1 MARSLAGSIVPLW
14 GTQFDSLVKETPM
27 AAKSTY
33 LDNKLLAAVLTN
45 TSFTSPATV
54 YAALFTTAPTAAYTN
69 TVPTGVEV
77 ADTNYVRVAVA
88 FSAPSGGST
97 SNSGTVAFFGA
108 GAAGPGP
115 YSITAVGL
123 LDLLTPGGGNG
134 NLLYFGNLTVA
145 KSVSTGDTLQFAATA
160 LAVSES

>member
-1 MARSLAGSIVPLW
+1 
-14 GTQFDSLVKETPM
+14 M

-45 TSFTSPATV
+45 TAFSSPATV
-54 YAALFTTAPTAAYTN
+54 YSALFTTAPTAAYTD

-77 ADTNYVRVAVA
+77 VDGNYVRVAVT
-88 FSAPSGGST
+88 FSAPSAGST
-97 SNSGTVAFFGA
+97 SNSGTVSFFGA

-115 YSITAVGL
+115 YVITAVGI
-123 LDLLTPGGGNG
+123 LDLLTPGGGHFDNM
-134 NLLYFGNLTVA
+134 LYFGNLTVS

>member
-1 MARSLAGSIVPLW
+1 
-14 GTQFDSLVKETPM
+14 M

-33 LDNKLLAAVLTN
+33 LDNKILAAVLTN
-45 TSFTSPATV
+45 TSFTSPTTV

-77 ADTNYVRVAVA
+77 SDTNYTRVAA
-88 FSAPSGGST
+88 TFSAPSGAST
-97 SNSGTVAFFGA
+97 SNSGTISFFGS

-115 YSITAVGL
+115 YSIVAVGI
-123 LDLLTPGGGNG
+123 LDLQTPSGGNFG
-134 NLLYFGNLTVA
+134 NMLYFGNLTVA

-160 LAVSES
+160 LSVTES

>member
-1 MARSLAGSIVPLW
+1 
-14 GTQFDSLVKETPM
+14 M

-123 LDLLTPGGGNG
+123 LDLLTPGGGNFG

>member
-1 MARSLAGSIVPLW
+1 
-14 GTQFDSLVKETPM
+14 M

-33 LDNKLLAAVLTN
+33 LDNAVLNAVLRNVAFSSPAAV
-45 TSFTSPATV
+45 
-54 YAALFTTAPTAAYTN
+54 YGALFTVAPTAAYTDL
-69 TVPTGVEV
+69 VPTGTEV
-77 ADTNYVRVAVA
+77 ADGNYVRVAVT

-115 YSITAVGL
+115 YNIVAVGI
-123 LDLLTPGGGNG
+123 LDLLTPGGGHFG
-134 NLLYFGNLTVA
+134 NMLYFGNLTVA

>member
-1 MARSLAGSIVPLW
+1 
-14 GTQFDSLVKETPM
+14 M

-33 LDNKLLAAVLTN
+33 LDNKILAAVLTN
-45 TSFTSPATV
+45 VAFSSPATV
-54 YAALFTTAPTAAYTN
+54 YAALFTAAPTAAYTN
-69 TVPTGVEV
+69 AVATGTEV
-77 ADTNYVRVAVA
+77 VDTNYTRVAVT

-97 SNSGTVAFFGA
+97 SNSGTVNFFGA

-115 YSITAVGL
+115 YSIVAVGI
-123 LDLLTPGGGNG
+123 LDLGGAPISTPFG

-160 LAVSES
+160 MAVSES

>member
-1 MARSLAGSIVPLW
+1 
-14 GTQFDSLVKETPM
+14 M

-33 LDNKLLAAVLTN
+33 LDNKILAAVLTN
-45 TSFTSPATV
+45 TAFTSPTTV

-77 ADTNYVRVAVA
+77 SDTNYVRVAVT
-88 FSAPSGGST
+88 FSTPSAGST
-97 SNSGTVAFFGA
+97 SNSGTVSFFGA

-115 YSITAVGL
+115 YNIVAVGI
-123 LDLLTPGGGNG
+123 LDLQTPGGGNFG

>member
-1 MARSLAGSIVPLW
+1 
-14 GTQFDSLVKETPM
+14 M

-45 TSFTSPATV
+45 TTFTSPSAV

-69 TVPTGVEV
+69 TVPTGTEV
-77 ADTNYVRVAVA
+77 SDTNYVRVAVT
-88 FSAPSGGST
+88 FSVPSSGST
-97 SNSGTVAFFGA
+97 SNSGTVSFFGA

-115 YSITAVGL
+115 YTINAVGI
-123 LDLLTPGGGNG
+123 LDLLTPSGPNYG
-134 NLLYFGNLTVA
+134 NLLYFGNLTVP

-160 LAVSES
+160 LAISEQ

>member
-1 MARSLAGSIVPLW
+1 
-14 GTQFDSLVKETPM
+14 M

-33 LDNKLLAAVLTN
+33 LDNKILAAVLTN
-45 TSFTSPATV
+45 TAFTSPTTV
-54 YAALFTTAPTAAYTN
+54 YAALFTTAPTAAYTDA
-69 TVPTGVEV
+69 VPTGVEV
-77 ADTNYVRVAVA
+77 SDTNYVRVAVT
-88 FSAPSGGST
+88 FSVPSGGST
-97 SNSGTVAFFGA
+97 SNSGTVSFFGA

-115 YSITAVGL
+115 YSIVAVGI
-123 LDLLTPGGGNG
+123 LDLLTPGGGHSG

>member
-1 MARSLAGSIVPLW
+1 
-14 GTQFDSLVKETPM
+14 M

-33 LDNKLLAAVLTN
+33 LDNALLAAVLTN
-45 TSFTSPATV
+45 TAFSSPTSVFAG
-54 YAALFTTAPTAAYTN
+54 LFTTAPTAAYTN
-69 TVPTGVEV
+69 SVATGVEV
-77 ADTNYVRVAVA
+77 SDTNYTRVAVT

-115 YSITAVGL
+115 YVITAVGI
-123 LDLLTPGGGNG
+123 LDLGGAPTVSPFGNM
-134 NLLYFGNLTVA
+134 LYFGNLTVS

>member
-1 MARSLAGSIVPLW
+1 
-14 GTQFDSLVKETPM
+14 M

-45 TSFTSPATV
+45 VAFSSPSTV

-77 ADTNYVRVAVA
+77 ADTNYVRVAVT

-97 SNSGTVAFFGA
+97 SNSGTVTFFGS

-115 YSITAVGL
+115 YNIVAVGI
-123 LDLLTPGGGNG
+123 LDLLTPSGPNYGNM
-134 NLLYFGNLTVA
+134 LYFGNLTVA
-145 KSVSTGDTLQFAATA
+145 KSVSTGDTLQFSATA

>member
-1 MARSLAGSIVPLW
+1 
-14 GTQFDSLVKETPM
+14 M

-33 LDNKLLAAVLTN
+33 LDNKILASVLTN
-45 TSFTSPATV
+45 AAFTATGPV
-54 YAALFTTAPTAAYTN
+54 YAALFTTVPTAAYTDA
-69 TVPTGVEV
+69 VPTGVEV
-77 ADTNYVRVAVA
+77 SDTNYVRVAVT
-88 FSAPSGGST
+88 FSAPSNGST
-97 SNSGTVAFFGA
+97 SNSGTVSFFGA

-115 YSITAVGL
+115 YSIVAVGI
-123 LDLLTPGGGNG
+123 LDLLTPGGGHFG